1 MTFDVRLEVAQRYNL
16 RSGKLKLA
24 PFYTGPYTSVRAP
37 IKQYQVPGNTR
48 LWLKI
53 SKTGDSFA
61 RLSGSITVTRV
72 NHPNIQKTE
81 HMHYC
86 SSIRVGLPKQT
97 SYLHYRGLG
106 AHINGDNLNKI
117 QISLDTMCKYPEEE
131 ECENMF
137 SLHVSGLLNNE
148 EADEVIFGKITY
160 YNETFINRYAL
171 YEPFTP
177 YGDPALY
184 AHRSIRGLC
193 PCRTCGRHLFLTKP
207 LSSRQTFLRTLAA
220 S

>member
-1 MTFDVRLEVAQRYNL
+1 MSFDVRLVVAQHYNL

-37 IKQYQVPGNTR
+37 IMQYQIPGNVR
-48 LWLKI
+48 LWLQI
-53 SKTGDSFA
+53 SKTGDSRA
-61 RLSGSITVTRV
+61 ILSGSITVTRV

-97 SYLHYRGLG
+97 SYMHYRGLG
-106 AHINGDNLNKI
+106 AQITGDNLNKI

-148 EADEVIFGKITY
+148 AVDEVIFGKITE
-160 YNETFINRYAL
+160 NNNTFINRYAL
-171 YEPFTP
+171 HAPYSA
-177 YGDPALY
+177 YGDPAIY
-184 AHRSIRGLC
+184 MHRSIRGIC
-193 PCRTCGRHLFLTKP
+193 PCRTCGRHLFATTP
-207 LSSRQTFLRTLAA
+207 LSSRQSFLRTLAA